1 MKNEECRKYSKNV
14 FQKSKSIYKSF
25 YHIVFLGIFKSFGLL
40 SNGLVSKESFCIG
53 HPSKEFMEEWRSS
66 VEDMDNKCRDLLLQV
81 HCQIFFLMGSFWD
94 KTRDFNFDL
103 KWLFKVRNYFEKLER
118 ESCRKQNVKTK
129 KLFKKR

>member
-1 MKNEECRKYSKNV
+1 MPR
-14 FQKSKSIYKSF
+14 FTF
-25 YHIVFLGIFKSFGLL
+25 TGTL
-40 SNGLVSKESFCIG
+40 SDF
-53 HPSKEFMEEWRSS
+53 
-66 VEDMDNKCRDLLLQV
+66 
-81 HCQIFFLMGSFWD
+81 FFLMGSFWD